1 MRTTLDIP
9 APLITE
15 AMKLSHQKTKTAV
28 IINAL
33 EDFVR
38 KTRISGLKKYR
49 GKINLNIDLN
59 ALRKRR

>member
-9 APLITE
+9 ASLIDE
-15 AMKLSHQKTKTAV
+15 AMQLSHQKTKTAV

-38 KTRISGLKKYR
+38 KARISGMKKYKEELAKCKSGSYR
-49 GKINLNIDLN
+49 
-59 ALRKRR
+59 